1 MKAWELSGGHFPRA
15 QKALGYWF
23 LQRGKVGH
31 MCGPSRVNWFLNSR
45 LKVKV
50 ILTKCCIQSS
60 GLLRGPAESVF
71 ALLQDRPVQLNTIST
86 SL

>member
-31 MCGPSRVNWFLNSR
+31 MSRVNCFFF
-45 LKVKV
+45 
-50 ILTKCCIQSS
+50 IL
-60 GLLRGPAESVF
+60 
-71 ALLQDRPVQLNTIST
+71 DDN
-86 SL
+86 